1 MRQCYIILIVLTG
14 YLINTPSI
22 YGQYVTK
29 KLESMANAMNI
40 SFSDT
45 TKAPK
50 GCDIDSTFYFK
61 GYPLHIK
68 KNQYGEICHIGYS
81 FFSKEIREKR
91 PLAIYD
97 FLERY
102 LLELDLLESKEEI
115 RQRLFLDNVIYEKK
129 TFKADPD
136 SIIDGY
142 FKINFLTN
150 HKYEIEWKQGTEN
163 IHIAF
168 NADCQLIL
176 GAAENELEKI
186 LLKKLQKVA
195 IADSSESDIMLILD
209 RYGYEKDTLGFNRQK
224 LIDLIEEECE
234 ESSLRNKSETEEVLF
249 AINHQLGFIH
259 LVSFKPGQARMYAY
273 ISIHNVPDSFI
284 DSLIPIYK
292 DILIELKTD
301 EE

>member
-1 MRQCYIILIVLTG
+1 MRQSYIIFIVLTG
-14 YLINTPSI
+14 YLINTLSI

-29 KLESMANAMNI
+29 KYESMANAMNI
-40 SFSDT
+40 SFDDT
-45 TKAPK
+45 ITAPK
-50 GCDIDSTFYFK
+50 GCDIDSVFYYK

-68 KNQYGEICHIGYS
+68 KNQYGEISHIGYS
-81 FFSKEIREKR
+81 FFNKEIRKKR

-102 LLELDLLESKEEI
+102 LLELDMLESKEEI
-115 RQRLFLDNVIYEKK
+115 KQRLFLDNVIYKK
-129 TFKADPD
+129 GAFKADSV
-136 SIIDGY
+136 SIIDDY

-150 HKYEIEWKQGTEN
+150 HKYEIEWKQGAEN
-163 IHIAF
+163 NHIAF

-186 LLKKLQKVA
+186 LLKKLQRVA
-195 IADSSESDIMLILD
+195 IADSSESDIRLILD
-209 RYGYEKDTLGFNRQK
+209 RYGYEKDTLAFNRQK
-224 LIDLIEEECE
+224 LIDIIEEECE

-259 LVSFKPGQARMYAY
+259 LVSFKSGQARMYAY

-292 DILIELKTD
+292 DILIKLKID

>member
-1 MRQCYIILIVLTG
+1 MRQSYIIFIVLTG
-14 YLINTPSI
+14 YLINTLSI

-29 KLESMANAMNI
+29 KYESMANAMNI
-40 SFSDT
+40 SFDDT
-45 TKAPK
+45 ITAPK
-50 GCDIDSTFYFK
+50 GCDIDSVFYYK

-68 KNQYGEICHIGYS
+68 KNQYGEISHIGYS
-81 FFSKEIREKR
+81 FFNKEIRKKR

-102 LLELDLLESKEEI
+102 LLELDMLESKEEI
-115 RQRLFLDNVIYEKK
+115 KQRLFLDNVIYKK
-129 TFKADPD
+129 GAFKADSV
-136 SIIDGY
+136 SIIDDY

-150 HKYEIEWKQGTEN
+150 HKYEIEWKQGAEN
-163 IHIAF
+163 NHIAF

-186 LLKKLQKVA
+186 LLKKLQRVA
-195 IADSSESDIMLILD
+195 IADSSESDIRLILD
-209 RYGYEKDTLGFNRQK
+209 RYGYEKDTLAFNRQK
-224 LIDLIEEECE
+224 LIDIIEEECE

-292 DILIELKTD
+292 DILIKLKID